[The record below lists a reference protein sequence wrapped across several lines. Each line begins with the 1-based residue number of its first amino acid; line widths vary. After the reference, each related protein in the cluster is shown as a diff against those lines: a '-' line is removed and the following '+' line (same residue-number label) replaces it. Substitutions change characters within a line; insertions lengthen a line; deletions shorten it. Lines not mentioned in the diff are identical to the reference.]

1 MSTTLARDDALR
13 RARRLNVLTIGW
25 NVVEGVVAVAAGI
38 AAGSISLVGFGLDS
52 GIEVSAAVVLAW
64 RLSRER
70 EDRCTQADDR
80 IAQRLVAMSF
90 AALAGYVGFE
100 SVSRLVSGE
109 RPNVAP
115 IGIAI
120 AALSL
125 IVMPVLARAKSRLAP
140 VLGSRAA
147 QAEATQTDICAW
159 LSAAVLVGLG
169 AHALFGWWWADPVAA
184 LIIAGVAAWMGFR
197 TWTAESLDD
206 TCC

>member
-1 MSTTLARDDALR
+1 MTTTLTRDEAVL
-13 RARRLNVLTIGW
+13 RARRLNLLTIGW

-38 AAGSISLVGFGLDS
+38 AAGSISLIGFGLDS
-52 GIEVSAAVVLAW
+52 GIEVSAAIVLAW

-70 EDRCTQADDR
+70 QDRCTQEDDR
-80 IAQRLVAMSF
+80 IAQRLVAVSF
-90 AALAGYVGFE
+90 LALSGYVGFE
-100 SVSRLVSGE
+100 SLERLASGE
-109 RPNVAP
+109 RPDVAP

-125 IVMPVLARAKSRLAP
+125 VVMPVLARAKARLAP

-147 QAEATQTDICAW
+147 QAEAAQTDVCAW
-159 LSAAVLVGLG
+159 LSAALLVGLG

-184 LIIAGVAAWMGFR
+184 LVIAGVAAWMGVR